1 MKNAIYAGSFD
12 PFTKGHEDVLLKAL
26 DLFDTITLVVGY
38 NSEKPSGLLDP
49 MQRVMSIK
57 KYLDENNLKDKVNV
71 SSINENGVLVDY
83 ANTIGAQFLIRG
95 IRTVSDF
102 ENEMSMTA
110 MNQILDENIHTVFF
124 MPNAENQFTSSS
136 KAREFIRLKKF
147 EKVEALLPKPI
158 LDFILTC

>member
-83 ANTIGAQFLIRG
+83 ANTIGGTIFNSWNKDSFG
-95 IRTVSDF
+95 F
-102 ENEMSMTA
+102 
-110 MNQILDENIHTVFF
+110 
-124 MPNAENQFTSSS
+124 
-136 KAREFIRLKKF
+136 
-147 EKVEALLPKPI
+147 
-158 LDFILTC
+158 

>member
-136 KAREFIRLKKF
+136 KAREFFRLKKF